1 MKRLREVIR
10 RHFMPRRH
18 SALLVAIVMAFATRP
33 LIGNNN
39 LALTVFSIIIMAVL
53 ILRPLHHPG

>member
-18 SALLVAIVMAFATRP
+18 SALLVAIVMVFAARP
-33 LIGNNN
+33 LIGNNSW
-39 LALTVFSIIIMAVL
+39 LS
-53 ILRPLHHPG
+53 